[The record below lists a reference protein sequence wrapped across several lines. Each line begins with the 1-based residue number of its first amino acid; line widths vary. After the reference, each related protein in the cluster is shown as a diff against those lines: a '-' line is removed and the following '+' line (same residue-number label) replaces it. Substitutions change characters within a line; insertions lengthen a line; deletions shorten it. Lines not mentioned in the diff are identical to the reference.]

1 MRENLLGEMTTKIK
15 FYLLKNRTSSYSK
28 RKKRNERWNL
38 MSARGEVDSR
48 REWEEKGDFG

>member
-28 RKKRNERWNL
+28 RKERNEEWNL

-48 REWEEKGDFG
+48 REREEKGDFG